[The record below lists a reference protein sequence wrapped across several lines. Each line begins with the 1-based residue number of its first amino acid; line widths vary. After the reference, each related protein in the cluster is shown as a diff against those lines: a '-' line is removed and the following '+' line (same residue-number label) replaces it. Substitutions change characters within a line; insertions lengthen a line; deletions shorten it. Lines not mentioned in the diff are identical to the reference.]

1 MQIRSVGIDLG
12 KTTFHLVA
20 LNAAGK
26 VLLRKK
32 FTQKQLVTFT
42 ANMQISLI
50 GMEACS
56 GAHFLGRVLRE
67 QGHDV
72 KLIPA
77 QFVKPFV
84 KSNKNDFL
92 DAEAIA
98 EAVDRQNM
106 RFVPIKTDD
115 QLDLQAMHR
124 VRDRLVA
131 RRTSVINQLRAFLL
145 ERGMVFAKT
154 PFKLKQAMPEIL
166 ENAEANLTPRM
177 RNLVS
182 LLWSEWKDMEQQIV
196 AMNEEVEQIASSD
209 PACQRLRQ
217 IPGIGP
223 LVATAIV
230 AAIGNG
236 AAFHKGREFSSW
248 LGLVPRQH
256 STGGKAR
263 LFGIS
268 KRGNSYLRK
277 LLVHGARSAVL
288 RVKRERSPFGPWLN
302 ALERRSPVKV
312 VITAAANKLGPYRVG
327 RSFERTGLS
336 WSGSGRKDCLKQR
349 STSTGIKFSNQG
361 LHWINKT
368 NEQVPLTACSQPA
381 PRKMVIHG
389 RPVYQEEHAAQLIMA
404 RSLHSPHEGRIHL
417 RRSVDPLFAFP
428 LQSDGGPYICGR
440 FGLQLDWDTAPGV
453 LNRLS
458 RAD

>member
-1 MQIRSVGIDLG
+1 MQIHSVGIDLG

-20 LNAAGK
+20 LSAAGK

-32 FTQKQLVTFT
+32 FTQKQLITFT
-42 ANMQISLI
+42 ANMQTSLI

-56 GAHFLGRVLRE
+56 GAHFLGRALRA

-124 VRDRLVA
+124 LRDRLVA
-131 RRTSVINQLRAFLL
+131 HRTSVINQLRAFLL

-166 ENAEANLTPRM
+166 ENADANLTPRM
-177 RNLVS
+177 RNLVGM
-182 LLWSEWKDMEQQIV
+182 LWSEWKELEQQIV
-196 AMNEEVEQIASSD
+196 AMNVEVEQIASSD

-236 AAFHKGREFSSW
+236 AAFQKGREFSSW
-248 LGLVPRQH
+248 LGLVPRQC
-256 STGGKAR
+256 STGGNAR

-277 LLVHGARSAVL
+277 LLIHGARSAVL
-288 RVKRERSPFGPWLN
+288 IVKRARSPFGPWLDG
-302 ALERRSPVKV
+302 LEQRAPVGV
-312 VITAAANKLGPYRVG
+312 VIAAAANKLARIAWAVLATGEDYR
-327 RSFERTGLS
+327 S
-336 WSGSGRKDCLKQR
+336 
-349 STSTGIKFSNQG
+349 
-361 LHWINKT
+361 
-368 NEQVPLTACSQPA
+368 
-381 PRKMVIHG
+381 
-389 RPVYQEEHAAQLIMA
+389 PVSAVAA
-404 RSLHSPHEGRIHL
+404 
-417 RRSVDPLFAFP
+417 
-428 LQSDGGPYICGR
+428 
-440 FGLQLDWDTAPGV
+440 
-453 LNRLS
+453 
-458 RAD
+458 

>member
-1 MQIRSVGIDLG
+1 MQIHSVGIDLG

-20 LNAAGK
+20 LSAAGK

-32 FTQKQLVTFT
+32 FTQKQLITFT
-42 ANMQISLI
+42 ANLQCSLI
-50 GMEACS
+50 GMEACA
-56 GAHFLGRVLRE
+56 GAHFLSRTLRE

-77 QFVKPFV
+77 QFVRPFV

-98 EAVDRQNM
+98 EAVSRQNM

-115 QLDLQAMHR
+115 QLDLQAIHR

-145 ERGMVFAKT
+145 ERGMTFAKT
-154 PFKLKQAMPEIL
+154 PFKLKVAMPDIL
-166 ENAEANLTPRM
+166 ENAEANLTPRI

-182 LLWSEWKDMEQQIV
+182 LLWSEWKDLEQQIV
-196 AMNEEVEQIASSD
+196 GLNEEIEQIASSD

-268 KRGNSYLRK
+268 KRGNRSLRK

-288 RVKRERSPFGPWLN
+288 RVKRERSPFGPWLDT
-302 ALERRSPVKV
+302 LETRAPINV
-312 VITAAANKLGPYRVG
+312 VVTAAANKLARIAWAVLSSGQDYR
-327 RSFERTGLS
+327 
-336 WSGSGRKDCLKQR
+336 
-349 STSTGIKFSNQG
+349 
-361 LHWINKT
+361 
-368 NEQVPLTACSQPA
+368 
-381 PRKMVIHG
+381 
-389 RPVYQEEHAAQLIMA
+389 AAVN
-404 RSLHSPHEGRIHL
+404 
-417 RRSVDPLFAFP
+417 SVA
-428 LQSDGGPYICGR
+428 
-440 FGLQLDWDTAPGV
+440 A
-453 LNRLS
+453 
-458 RAD
+458 